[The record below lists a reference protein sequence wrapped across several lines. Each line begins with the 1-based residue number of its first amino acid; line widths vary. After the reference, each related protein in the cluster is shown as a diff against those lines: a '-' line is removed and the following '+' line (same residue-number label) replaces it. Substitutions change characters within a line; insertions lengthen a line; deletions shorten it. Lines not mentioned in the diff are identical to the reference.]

1 MNIIEHM
8 NIIDA
13 LSLQITALLELM
25 QCANDSADISS
36 IRVASEMC
44 LTMHD
49 ELMVEVDKISKELK
63 EQEKSKVIEIL
74 KETDLPNIK
83 DGKEVDIGHSY
94 VYKTDCCGDR
104 YIKAEEVKYLLKNER
119 NDTIDEFARK
129 LYEVCNEMIK
139 QTWGSN
145 TAPISWAEAYAD
157 FKVDIEETAEQLK
170 EQNK

>member
-1 MNIIEHM
+1 MIEHM
-8 NIIDA
+8 NVIDT
-13 LSLQITALLELM
+13 LSDQITALLELM

-49 ELMVEVDKISKELK
+49 ELMVEIDKINKEIK
-63 EQEKSKVIEIL
+63 NQEKSKVIEIL

-94 VYKTDCCGDR
+94 TYKTDCCGDR

-145 TAPISWAEAYAD
+145 TAPISWAEAYAN
-157 FKVDIEETAEQLK
+157 FKEDIDEIAEQLK
-170 EQNK
+170 EGKA